1 MNNKTPKVSIG
12 LPIYNGEK
20 FIKKRI
26 ENLLEQTFSDFEL
39 IISDNASTDSTFRIC
54 KEFEG
59 KDLRIRCIKQE
70 KNMGGVWNFN
80 FVLKESKGEY
90 FTWAAVDDLL
100 KPTFL
105 EKNIQIL
112 ESKKN
117 IVCSVSKIKMFGEFT
132 ENLKTK
138 PNDSFLTKI
147 EKKIKKRFSYM
158 DVFSVTGDYN
168 SRVNNFIKNCRHNQI
183 FYGVYRKKILEKC
196 IINESF
202 ICFDTAYSLS
212 ILKYGDL
219 HVVDDILMMVFDGGE
234 SRTGMINVAKRN
246 NRKLI
251 WIIFPYMQF
260 TIWCK
265 NHLGTKLF
273 LKNSNFFFRLNLIG
287 LMSLSLDILRR
298 IRKSRGI

>member
-1 MNNKTPKVSIG
+1 MNNETPEVSIG
-12 LPIYNGEK
+12 LPVYNGEK

-26 ENLLEQTFSDFEL
+26 ENLLEQTFSNFEL
-39 IISDNASTDSTFRIC
+39 IISDNASTDLTFKIC
-54 KEFEG
+54 KDFEK
-59 KDLRIRCIKQE
+59 KDLRIRCIRQE
-70 KNMGGVWNFN
+70 KNMGAIWNFN

-90 FTWAAVDDLL
+90 FVWAAADDLL

-105 EKNIQIL
+105 EKNIHVL

-117 IVCSVSKIKMFGEFT
+117 IVCSISKIKMFGRFT
-132 ENLKTK
+132 ENLKSN
-138 PNDSFLTKI
+138 PQDSFFVKI
-147 EKKIKKRFSYM
+147 VKKIKKRFSYM
-158 DVFSVTGDYN
+158 DTFPAIGNYN
-168 SRVNNFIKNCRHNQI
+168 SKVCDFIKNCRHNQI
-183 FYGVYRKKILEKC
+183 FYGVYRKKVLEKC

-202 ICFDTAYSLS
+202 IGFDTAYSLS